1 MKKDFLKT
9 IWTHCRWS
17 MALAVLLFGVLAF
30 FLHQHIHIFFTL
42 VNILFV
48 FSVLGLLAKIKSKLL
63 SGFFTF
69 IVSFILSVSISFA
82 ILFSSPLTVGN
93 IASFF
98 ETNISEVS
106 SLSFSYLSV
115 FFICLLL
122 ATIFVFKVKSEL
134 EECFSSQVFGC
145 VFFML
150 VLLMNGAAILIPVRQ
165 DSHFISYYQKELRE
179 VPLQTIYAYSSMR
192 SPLLYGDILGL
203 AVYSLEKLEFRRFKN
218 FEKKLPEGVT
228 LEKGKT
234 SVPKIYLVVGES
246 AYRKRMSLYG
256 YEIKTTPFLD
266 SIAKVDSSPLNFYNG
281 ISIANITRDAVR
293 FSLSFAT
300 PFDKDAF
307 WKEKNAV
314 ELAKDAGYYT
324 SWISNQGQAGLYD
337 NYPSYI
343 AKSSD
348 QVYFETK
355 LKKDDLDLL
364 SLLKTYDRK
373 VEKQLITFHLMGS
386 HFPFIERCDKTDD
399 SYFDYRYTENE
410 YPNSSLNY
418 DKSIHHTDRFLKAL
432 YEYTQ
437 LNDEQSIIIY
447 FSDHGANPYRDV
459 HGLMGYMESE
469 FEIPFL
475 ILNHDVDVDINAIV
489 SQYDSKGYIN
499 NVNLIYIISQL
510 MGYSVDDTT
519 RKKARKDGGNV
530 MLVNGGILP
539 FDLMGIVCF

>member
-1 MKKDFLKT
+1 MKKNFLKT
-9 IWTHCRWS
+9 LWKHYRWS
-17 MALAVLLFGVLAF
+17 VALATLLFGVF
-30 FLHQHIHIFFTL
+30 VIFLHQHIHVFFAL
-42 VNILFV
+42 LNILFI
-48 FSVLGLLAKIKSKLL
+48 FSVVGLLAKIKNKIL
-63 SGFFTF
+63 STF
-69 IVSFILSVSISFA
+69 LTFAVSFILSVSISFA
-82 ILFSSPLTVGN
+82 ILFSSPLALGN

-98 ETNISEVS
+98 ETNISETI
-106 SLSFSYLSV
+106 SLPLSYLST
-115 FFICLLL
+115 FLGCLLL
-122 ATIFVFKVKSEL
+122 TTILLFKAKYEL
-134 EECFSSQVFGC
+134 KDRFKGQVFAY
-145 VFFML
+145 
-150 VLLMNGAAILIPVRQ
+150 LLIIVILLINAAAILIPVRQ

-203 AVYSLEKLEFRRFKN
+203 AVYSVERLEFRRFKN
-218 FEKKLPEGVT
+218 FEKKLPEGVIF
-228 LEKGKT
+228 EKGEKAI
-234 SVPKIYLVVGES
+234 PKIYLVVGES

-256 YEIKTTPFLD
+256 YNIKTTPFLD
-266 SIAKVDSSPLNFYNG
+266 SIAKADSSALNFYNG

-307 WKEKNAV
+307 WKEKNAI

-324 SWISNQGQAGLYD
+324 SWISNQGQSGLYD

-348 QVYFETK
+348 EVYFETK

-364 SLLKTYDRK
+364 RLLETYDRK
-373 VEKQLITFHLMGS
+373 GGKQLMTFHLMGS
-386 HFPFIERCDKTDD
+386 HFPFDER
-399 SYFDYRYTENE
+399 FDNGDRVSNII
-410 YPNSSLNY
+410 SSY

-432 YEYTQ
+432 YEYSL

-447 FSDHGANPYRDV
+447 FSDHGADPHRDV
-459 HGLMGYMESE
+459 HGLIGYVESE
-469 FEIPFL
+469 FEIPFV
-475 ILNHDVDVDINAIV
+475 ILNNGVDMDIHSIV

-499 NVNLIYIISQL
+499 NVNLIYILSQL
-510 MGYSVDDTT
+510 MGYSVDDIT
-519 RKKARKDGGNV
+519 REKARKDGENV